1 VSTRVS
7 HPVIAAPAAI
17 AAPTAIAAP
26 ATIPVPAVEHAPA
39 LRSCLNC
46 GAPLTGRYCSNCS
59 QAADIHVPST
69 LELIH
74 EALEGLT
81 HSDSR
86 LWRTLYLLW
95 LKPGRLTQEFIAGR
109 RVAYLPPFRLYLVLS
124 VIFFLLASV
133 SHPYGK
139 VVQLDDS
146 DLKGRSP
153 DAACSDL
160 NVSIGGT
167 DWTPRLRHACTV
179 VVSDSGESLMHAVV
193 GTMPKAMF
201 IFLPLVAFLHM
212 LMYWRPWHKY
222 AEHLLFFLHLHAF
235 FFSVMILVML
245 VAAADSAWPRLDPS
259 KGFVSLVFWSFVL
272 YTVLAMRRVFGRG
285 WAATV
290 FKALALSFVYMIV
303 LSFTLAGVI
312 FYAALQL

>member
-1 VSTRVS
+1 V
-7 HPVIAAPAAI
+7 PPPAA
-17 AAPTAIAAP
+17 A
-26 ATIPVPAVEHAPA
+26 IPVQAVDHTPA

-46 GAPLTGRYCSNCS
+46 GAPLTGHYCSNCS
-59 QAADIHVPST
+59 QPADVHVPST
-69 LELIH
+69 LEIIH

-95 LKPGRLTQEFIAGR
+95 LKPGRLTQEFISGR

-124 VIFFLLASV
+124 VIFFLIASV
-133 SHPYGK
+133 SHPYGHLA
-139 VVQLDDS
+139 QLDDS
-146 DLKGRSP
+146 DLKGRSR

-160 NVSIGGT
+160 NINIGAT
-167 DWTPRLRHACTV
+167 DWTPRLRHACMV
-179 VVSDSGESLMHAVV
+179 VVSDSGASLMHAAI

-212 LMYWRPWHKY
+212 LMYWRPRHKY

-235 FFSVMILVML
+235 FFSVMTLVL
-245 VAAADSAWPRLDPS
+245 LLAAAAAAWPRLDPLEEY
-259 KGFVSLVFWSFVL
+259 GSLVFWSLAV
-272 YTVLAMRRVFGRG
+272 YTVLALRRVFGQG

-290 FKALALSFVYMIV
+290 FKGLALFFVYMIV
-303 LSFTLAGVI
+303 LSITFAGVI

>member
-1 VSTRVS
+1 M
-7 HPVIAAPAAI
+7 
-17 AAPTAIAAP
+17 
-26 ATIPVPAVEHAPA
+26 EF
-39 LRSCLNC
+39 
-46 GAPLTGRYCSNCS
+46 
-59 QAADIHVPST
+59 
-69 LELIH
+69 IH

-95 LKPGRLTQEFIAGR
+95 LKPGRLTLEFIAGR

-133 SHPYGK
+133 SHPYGGK

-153 DAACSDL
+153 EAACSDL
-160 NVSIGGT
+160 KFSVVGT
-167 DWTPRLRHACTV
+167 DWTPRLRHACAV
-179 VVSDSGESLMHAVV
+179 VVSDSGASLMHAAV

-212 LMYWRPWHKY
+212 LMYWRPRHKY

-235 FFSVMILVML
+235 FFSVMILAL
-245 VAAADSAWPRLDPS
+245 LAAAAADASPRLEPL
-259 KGFVSLVFWSFVL
+259 KGYGALVFWSLAV

-290 FKALALSFVYMIV
+290 FKALALFFVYMIV
-303 LSFTLAGVI
+303 LSITLAGVI